1 MTETAEERGERTT
14 SGAPDIVII
23 TGMSGAGRSTAA
35 KSLEDLDWFVA
46 DNLPPDL
53 LPTMLDLAR
62 RSSGAVPRLAAVVDV
77 RSRAFS
83 TDLKSVV
90 GDLEARG
97 TRPYVVFLE
106 ASDDTLVRRFE
117 SVRRPHPLQ
126 EGGRVVDG
134 IAAERE
140 LLQDVRGEADL
151 VLDSSRLNVHQLR
164 ARMRDTFG
172 GDTDTALRV
181 NIVSFGFKY
190 GLPVDADMVADCRFL
205 PNPHWVPE
213 LAPQTGRD
221 EPVIDYVLSQPGAT
235 EFLDAFVCAVQIA
248 LAGYDRSGRHFVQ
261 LAVGCTGGKHRS
273 VVMADQ
279 MAARLSRTWPGIQV
293 THRDL
298 GRE

>member
-1 MTETAEERGERTT
+1 MT
-14 SGAPDIVII
+14 PDKTGPEIVII

-53 LPTMLDLAR
+53 LPTMVDLANR
-62 RSSGAVPRLAAVVDV
+62 AQGAVPRLAAVVDV

-83 TDLKSVV
+83 TDLKSVIH
-90 GDLEARG
+90 GLEARG
-97 TRPYVVFLE
+97 VRPYVVFLE
-106 ASDDTLVRRFE
+106 ASDDTLVRRFD

-126 EGGRVVDG
+126 DAGRVVDG

-140 LLQDVRGEADL
+140 LLRPVRGQADL
-151 VLDSSRLNVHQLR
+151 ILDSSDLNVHELR
-164 ARMRDTFG
+164 ARMRDAFG
-172 GDTDTALRV
+172 SDSDQSLRV
-181 NIVSFGFKY
+181 NVISFGFKY
-190 GLPVDADMVADCRFL
+190 GLPVDADLVADCRFL

-213 LAPQTGRD
+213 LAPLTGQDSEVRA
-221 EPVIDYVLSQPGAT
+221 YVLGQPGAA
-235 EFLDAFVCAVQIA
+235 EFLSAYVEAVRLTLSGYQN
-248 LAGYDRSGRHFVQ
+248 AGKHFVV

-273 VVMADQ
+273 VVMAEEIT
-279 MAARLSRTWPGIQV
+279 ARLAGSWPGIQV

>member
-1 MTETAEERGERTT
+1 MT
-14 SGAPDIVII
+14 PDSTGPEIVII

-53 LPTMLDLAR
+53 LPTMVDLAR
-62 RSSGAVPRLAAVVDV
+62 RAQGAVPKLAAVVDV

-83 TDLKSVV
+83 TDLKSVIS
-90 GDLEARG
+90 DLEASG
-97 TRPYVVFLE
+97 IRPYVVFLE

-126 EGGRVVDG
+126 EAGRVVDG
-134 IAAERE
+134 IAAERD
-140 LLQDVRGEADL
+140 LLKSARGQADL
-151 VLDSSRLNVHQLR
+151 VIDTSDLNVHELR
-164 ARMRDTFG
+164 GRMRDAFG
-172 GDTDTALRV
+172 GDADVALRV

-190 GLPVDADMVADCRFL
+190 GLPVDADLVADCRFL

-213 LAPQTGRD
+213 LGPLTGKDSEVR
-221 EPVIDYVLSQPGAT
+221 DYVLDQRGAA
-235 EFLDAFVCAVQIA
+235 EFLAAYVEAVRVT
-248 LAGYDRSGRHFVQ
+248 LSGYQNEGKHFVV

-273 VVMADQ
+273 VVIAEQ
-279 MAARLSRTWPGIQV
+279 IAARLAGTWPGIQV

>member
-1 MTETAEERGERTT
+1 MPE
-14 SGAPDIVII
+14 IVII

-62 RSSGAVPRLAAVVDV
+62 RASGAVPRLAAVVDV

-106 ASDDTLVRRFE
+106 ASDETLVRRFE

-140 LLQDVRGEADL
+140 LLQGVRGEADL
-151 VLDSSRLNVHQLR
+151 VLDSSRLNVHELR

-172 GDTDTALRV
+172 GDARHRAARERRV
-181 NIVSFGFKY
+181 VRVQVRAAGRRRH
-190 GLPVDADMVADCRFL
+190 GGRLPVPA
-205 PNPHWVPE
+205 
-213 LAPQTGRD
+213 
-221 EPVIDYVLSQPGAT
+221 EPALGAT
-235 EFLDAFVCAVQIA
+235 SSP
-248 LAGYDRSGRHFVQ
+248 R
-261 LAVGCTGGKHRS
+261 
-273 VVMADQ
+273 
-279 MAARLSRTWPGIQV
+279 
-293 THRDL
+293 
-298 GRE
+298 

>member
-1 MTETAEERGERTT
+1 MTPEKTGPE
-14 SGAPDIVII
+14 IVII
-23 TGMSGAGRSTAA
+23 TGLSGAGRSTAA

-53 LPTMLDLAR
+53 LPTMVDLAR
-62 RSSGAVPRLAAVVDV
+62 RAQGAVPRLAAVVDV

-83 TDLKSVV
+83 TDLKSVIH
-90 GDLEARG
+90 GLEASG
-97 TRPYVVFLE
+97 VRPYVVFLE
-106 ASDDTLVRRFE
+106 ANDDTLVRRFE

-126 EGGRVVDG
+126 DAGRVVDG

-140 LLQDVRGEADL
+140 LLRPVRGQADL
-151 VLDSSRLNVHQLR
+151 ILDTSDLNVHELR
-164 ARMRDTFG
+164 ARMRDAFG
-172 GDTDTALRV
+172 VDSDHTLRV
-181 NIVSFGFKY
+181 NVISFGFKY

-213 LAPQTGRD
+213 LAPLTGQDSQVR
-221 EPVIDYVLSQPGAT
+221 EYVLHQPGAA
-235 EFLDAFVCAVQIA
+235 EFLSAYVEAVRITLSGYQN
-248 LAGYDRSGRHFVQ
+248 AGKHFVV

-273 VVMADQ
+273 VVMAEEIT
-279 MAARLSRTWPGIQV
+279 ARLAGSWPGIQV

>member
-1 MTETAEERGERTT
+1 MT
-14 SGAPDIVII
+14 PDSTGPEIVII

-53 LPTMLDLAR
+53 LPTMVDLAR
-62 RSSGAVPRLAAVVDV
+62 RAKGAVPKLAAVVDV

-83 TDLKSVV
+83 TDLKSVIS
-90 GDLEARG
+90 DLEASG
-97 TRPYVVFLE
+97 IRPYVVFLE

-126 EGGRVVDG
+126 EAGRVVDG
-134 IAAERE
+134 IAAERD
-140 LLQDVRGEADL
+140 LLKSARGQADL
-151 VLDSSRLNVHQLR
+151 VIDTSDLNVHELR
-164 ARMRDTFG
+164 ARMRDAFG
-172 GDTDTALRV
+172 GDADVALRV

-190 GLPVDADMVADCRFL
+190 GLPVDADLVADCRFL

-213 LAPQTGRD
+213 LGPLTGKDSEVR
-221 EPVIDYVLSQPGAT
+221 DYVLDQRGAA
-235 EFLDAFVCAVQIA
+235 EFLAAYVEAVRVT
-248 LAGYDRSGRHFVQ
+248 LSGYQNEGKHFVV

-273 VVMADQ
+273 VVIAEQ
-279 MAARLSRTWPGIQV
+279 IAARLAGMWPGIQV